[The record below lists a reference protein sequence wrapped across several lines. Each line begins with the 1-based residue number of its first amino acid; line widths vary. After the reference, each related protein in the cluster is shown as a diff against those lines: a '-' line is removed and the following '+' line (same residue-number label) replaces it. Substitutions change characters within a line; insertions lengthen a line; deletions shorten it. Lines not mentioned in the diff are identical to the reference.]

1 MAEGFEGLKK
11 AFQSGKTRGVD
22 WRKAQLRAILR
33 FLAENEADIFEAL
46 KQDLG
51 KHPVESYR
59 DEIGVV
65 KKSADHALLHINAWM
80 APKKVFN
87 RQNLDKDKISGSSR
101 LARVQSAQLPLL
113 LFPSRAQVLPEPLG
127 TVLIFG
133 SWNFPISLTLD
144 PLIGAISAGNTV
156 VVKPSDQAPA
166 CSSLLKR
173 TIPRY
178 LDTKAIKIVE
188 GGSDVAEQLLQKP
201 WDKIFFTGS
210 PRVGRIVMSAAAKHL
225 TPVTLELGGK
235 CPVIVDSFS
244 GSELKV
250 AVKRIAGGK
259 WGPCAGQACIGIDY
273 VLVQQNLAPLLVES
287 LKSCIKIFY
296 GEDVKTLQSICK
308 IVNKHHF
315 NRICSLLKEPGVAAS
330 IVYGGSMDHE
340 NMVIEPTILIDPPL
354 DAQIMT
360 EEIFGPL
367 LPIITLG
374 KIEES
379 IDFIN
384 ERPKPLAI
392 YAFTKNE
399 KLKDQILQETSSG
412 GVTFNDTI
420 IQFICENLPFGGVGQ
435 SGFGRYHGKY
445 SFDTFSHEKA
455 VLHRSF
461 FLELEPRY
469 PPWNN
474 FKLEFIRLA
483 YNLDYVGLLLL
494 LLGLRRIF
502 APNRS
507 R

>member
-80 APKKVFN
+80 ASKK
-87 RQNLDKDKISGSSR
+87 
-101 LARVQSAQLPLL
+101 AQLPLL

-127 TVLIFG
+127 
-133 SWNFPISLTLD
+133 LTLD

-315 NRICSLLKEPGVAAS
+315 NRICSLLEEPGVAAS

-469 PPWNN
+469 PPWNS
-474 FKLEFIRLA
+474 FKLE
-483 YNLDYVGLLLL
+483 
-494 LLGLRRIF
+494 RIF

>member
-1 MAEGFEGLKK
+1 MAEGFEGLKR
-11 AFQSGKTRGVD
+11 AFRSGKTRGVD
-22 WRKAQLRAILR
+22 WRKAQLRAILS

-80 APKKVFN
+80 APKK
-87 RQNLDKDKISGSSR
+87 
-101 LARVQSAQLPLL
+101 APLPLL

-178 LDTKAIKIVE
+178 LDTEAIKIVE

-235 CPVIVDSFS
+235 CPVIVDSFY
-244 GSELKV
+244 GSDLKVLPMKHRPGV

-287 LKSCIKIFY
+287 LKNCIKIFY
-296 GEDVKTLQSICK
+296 GEDVKTLRSICK

-315 NRICSLLKEPGVAAS
+315 NRICSLLEEPGVAAS
-330 IVYGGSMDHE
+330 IVYGGSVDHE
-340 NMVIEPTILIDPPL
+340 KMVIEPTILMDPPL
-354 DAQIMT
+354 NAQIMT

-392 YAFTKNE
+392 YAFTKNK

-420 IQFICENLPFGGVGQ
+420 IQKFICDNLPFGGVGQ

-455 VLHRSF
+455 VLNRSF

-469 PPWNN
+469 PPWND

-502 APNRS
+502 APNSS

>member
-1 MAEGFEGLKK
+1 MEGFGGLSNSINGLKQ
-11 AFQSGKTRGVD
+11 AFRNGETRAVD
-22 WRKAQLRAILR
+22 WRKSQLQAILR
-33 FLAENEADIFEAL
+33 FLAENEDRIFEAL

-51 KHPVESYR
+51 KHPVEAYR

-65 KKSADHALLHINAWM
+65 KKSAEHSLLHIKQWM
-80 APKKVFN
+80 APKK
-87 RQNLDKDKISGSSR
+87 G
-101 LARVQSAQLPLL
+101 QLPLL
-113 LFPSRAQVLPEPLG
+113 LFPSRAEVLPEPLG

-156 VVKPSDQAPA
+156 VIKPSELAPA
-166 CSSLLKR
+166 CSSLLSS
-173 TIPRY
+173 TIPLY
-178 LDTKAIKIVE
+178 LDNKAVKIVE
-188 GGSDVAEQLLQKP
+188 GGSDIAQELLQQQ

-235 CPVIVDSFS
+235 CPVILDSYS
-244 GSELKV
+244 GSDLKS

-273 VLVQQNLAPLLVES
+273 LLVQQKLAPVLIES
-287 LKSCIKIFY
+287 LKRYIKRFY
-296 GEDVKTLQSICK
+296 GDNVQNLQSICR
-308 IVNKHHF
+308 IVNKNHF
-315 NRICSLLKEPGVAAS
+315 DRICNLLEEPGVAAS
-330 IVYGGSMDHE
+330 IIYGGSLDRE
-340 NMVIEPTILIDPPL
+340 NLMIEPTILLDPPL

-367 LPIITLG
+367 LPIITLD

-384 ERPKPLAI
+384 ARPKPLAI
-392 YAFTKNE
+392 YAFTNDK
-399 KLKDQILQETSSG
+399 KLKDRILQETSSG
-412 GVTFNDTI
+412 SVTFNDTI
-420 IQFICENLPFGGVGQ
+420 IQFICDALPFGGVGQ

-445 SFDTFSHEKA
+445 SFDTFSHEKG

-461 FLELEPRY
+461 FPELEPRY
-469 PPWNN
+469 PPWND

-483 YNLDYVGLLLL
+483 YNFDYVGLLLH
-494 LLGLRRIF
+494 LLGLRRLFI
-502 APNRS
+502 PNQAR
-507 R
+507 